1 MFDRINPKRASKQN
15 LQPER
20 SPKTVDGIL
29 ALLEPNVV
37 RQLTPPQLQEV
48 RRIVQIAIGKPAS
61 KIVDLNFA
69 VDLLIS
75 RFYFRLLV
83 GEDRRQKTR
92 QQKLG
97 TRIGNWIAAVGLIV
111 ILNVVVS
118 VSVLVFA
125 YLLKSAVGI
134 NLMPGHWRD
143 WVVKLV

>member
-1 MFDRINPKRASKQN
+1 MFNRINPKRVSKGHF
-15 LQPER
+15 QPVR
-20 SPKTVDGIL
+20 APKTVDGIL

-37 RQLTPPQLQEV
+37 RQLSPQQLQEV
-48 RRIVQIAIGKPAS
+48 RRIVQLAIGKPAS
-61 KIVDLNFA
+61 KIVDLNFN

-83 GEDRRQKTR
+83 GEERRQKDR

-97 TRIGNWIAAVGLIV
+97 TRIGNWIAAVGLI
-111 ILNVVVS
+111 ISLNVVVS
-118 VSVLVFA
+118 ISVIIFA

-143 WVVKLV
+143 WVVNQL